1 MFYGT
6 VPVKNNIYNHQYIKI
21 LFLLAQKTLLRI
33 VFFVLVFLNHLL
45 PKFQIFHLYIYTYSD
60 YHMYICIKSVH
71 RLFCFCFPHQQKT
84 AQSPSSSSS
93 FQLICQFFRSP
104 SLTLS
109 LSLLCLHLHLTVSH
123 FVMIWSHCH
132 ALHVNRYTFY
142 VYALRNRKKKA
153 HLKYVFLFSL
163 SLPTCASSIESNQQQ
178 YICIHISYICT

>member
-1 MFYGT
+1 MCIFVSSLFIVCFVSVFHINKKT
-6 VPVKNNIYNHQYIKI
+6 V
-21 LFLLAQKTLLRI
+21 
-33 VFFVLVFLNHLL
+33 
-45 PKFQIFHLYIYTYSD
+45 
-60 YHMYICIKSVH
+60 
-71 RLFCFCFPHQQKT
+71 
-84 AQSPSSSSS
+84 QSPSSSSS

-142 VYALRNRKKKA
+142 VYALRNRKKSSPK
-153 HLKYVFLFSL
+153 VCFSFLSL